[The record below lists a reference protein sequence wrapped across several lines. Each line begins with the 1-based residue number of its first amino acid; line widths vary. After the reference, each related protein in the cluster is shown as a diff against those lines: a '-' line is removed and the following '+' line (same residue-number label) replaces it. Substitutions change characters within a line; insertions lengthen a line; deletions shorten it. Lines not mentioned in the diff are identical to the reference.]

1 MLLEPLI
8 PVCRRP
14 GALWI
19 TLSRCLTHWEIQ
31 GVFVTS
37 DSKPMVRHSPLYRRG
52 LDIVFLGMTY
62 TVGHYGD
69 TCPSGIAASRC

>member
-1 MLLEPLI
+1 
-8 PVCRRP
+8 
-14 GALWI
+14 
-19 TLSRCLTHWEIQ
+19 
-31 GVFVTS
+31 VFVTS